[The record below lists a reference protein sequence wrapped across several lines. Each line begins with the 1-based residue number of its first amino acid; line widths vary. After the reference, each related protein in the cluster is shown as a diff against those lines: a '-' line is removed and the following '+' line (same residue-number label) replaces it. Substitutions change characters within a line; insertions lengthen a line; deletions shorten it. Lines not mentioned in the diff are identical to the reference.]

1 MVASGRKLELTVKK
15 KGGNMNHA
23 DKAGLN
29 IPLVLILANSNN
41 YAQ

>member
-1 MVASGRKLELTVKK
+1 MH
-15 KGGNMNHA
+15 HA

-29 IPLVLILANSNN
+29 IPVVLILANSNN